1 MAASPVAS
9 QRDSWATRLGFI
21 LAAVGSAVGLGN
33 MWRFP
38 YVASEGGGAVFVALY
53 LVIVAVVGIPLMT
66 AEFVVGRLTQQSPL
80 VAVRRLGGPW
90 WAPLGWLFIACG
102 FGILSYYSVIA
113 GWTMRYAFDA
123 VRNAIPSDTSGYF
136 NEVSSGLDAVGLH
149 LLFMAVTIW
158 IVVQGVRKGLERS
171 VLVMMPVLF
180 LLLIGLALW
189 AKTLDGGD
197 PGYGYYLRPDLEAL
211 FRPFRVRFLSFD
223 LYLFRPGILA
233 AAAGQAFYSLSLGM
247 GALMTYASYLRSKEN
262 LSGEATVVALSDFGV
277 AFVAGLVVFPVIFAF
292 DLFDTVSESSIGTLF
307 IALPKGFEILGRTG
321 DFVDTAFFVLLFL
334 AALSSA
340 ISLLE
345 VVVTAMIDRWGWRRG
360 RATLVAGGAIT
371 LLGVPS
377 ALDLDVLGAMD
388 QLTGNFLLLVG
399 GLGIAFFVGWRIFPQ
414 ADAELAQGL
423 ESPGLRRT
431 WRVLVRFVAPVVLV
445 AVLVSAW
452 PATWTAVRTLLGLG

>member
-1 MAASPVAS
+1 MAASPVTP
-9 QRDSWATRLGFI
+9 QRDSWATRAGFI

-38 YVASEGGGAVFVALY
+38 YVASEGGGAAFVVLY
-53 LVIVAVVGIPLMT
+53 LAIVAIVGIPLMT
-66 AEFVVGRLTQQSPL
+66 AEFVIGRLTQQSPL
-80 VAVRRLGGPW
+80 VAVSRLGGRW
-90 WAPLGWLFIACG
+90 WSPMAWLFVICG

-123 VRNAIPSDTSGYF
+123 VRNAIPSDTSAYF
-136 NEVSSGLDAVGLH
+136 NEVSSGLDAVLIH
-149 LLFMAVTIW
+149 VLFMAVTIW

-180 LLLIGLALW
+180 LLLIGLAIW
-189 AKTLDGGD
+189 ARTLDGGD
-197 PGYGYYLRPDLEAL
+197 AGYGYYLRPDMAAL
-211 FRPFRVRFLSFD
+211 LQ
-223 LYLFRPGILA
+223 PGILA

-262 LSGEATVVALSDFGV
+262 LAGEATVVALSDFGV

-292 DLFDTVSESSIGTLF
+292 DLFDTVSESTLGTLF
-307 IALPKGFEILGRTG
+307 IALPKGFEVLGRTG

-360 RATLVAGGAIT
+360 PAALVAGGAIT

-377 ALDLDVLGAMD
+377 ALDLDFLGAMD

-399 GLGIAFFVGWRIFPQ
+399 GLGIAFFVGWRVYPQ
-414 ADAELAQGL
+414 AEAELAQGL
-423 ESPGLRRT
+423 RSPGLRRA
-431 WRVLVRFVAPVVLV
+431 WGVLVRFVAPVVLV
-445 AVLVSAW
+445 AVLISAW
-452 PATWTAVRTLLGLG
+452 PATWAALRTLFGR

>member
-1 MAASPVAS
+1 MAASPVTS

-38 YVASEGGGAVFVALY
+38 YVASEGGGAAFVMLY
-53 LVIVAVVGIPLMT
+53 LAIVAVVGIPLMT

-80 VAVRRLGGPW
+80 VSVRRLGGKA
-90 WAPLGWLFIACG
+90 WAPLGWLFIVCG

-113 GWTMRYAFDA
+113 GWTMRYAIDA
-123 VRNAIPSDTSGYF
+123 VRNAIPSDSSAYF
-136 NEVSSGLDAVGLH
+136 TAVSSGLDAILFHV
-149 LLFMAVTIW
+149 LFMALTIW

-171 VLVMMPVLF
+171 VLVMMPILF
-180 LLLIGLALW
+180 LLLIGLAVW
-189 AKTLDGGD
+189 AGTLEGGD
-197 PGYGYYLRPDLEAL
+197 PGYGYYLRPDLAAL
-211 FRPFRVRFLSFD
+211 LH
-223 LYLFRPGILA
+223 PGILA

-262 LSGEATVVALSDFGV
+262 LGGEATMVALADFGV
-277 AFVAGLVVFPVIFAF
+277 AFVAGLLVFPVIFAF
-292 DLFDTVSESSIGTLF
+292 DLFDVVSESSVGTLF

-345 VVVTAMIDRWGWRRG
+345 VVVTAMIDRWGWRRS
-360 RATLVAGGAIT
+360 RAALVAGGAIT

-377 ALDLDVLGAMD
+377 ATNLDFLGAMD
-388 QLTGNFLLLVG
+388 QITGNFLLLVG

-414 ADAELAQGL
+414 AEAELAQGL
-423 ESPGLRRT
+423 RSPGLRKT
-431 WRVLVRFVAPVVLV
+431 WGVLVRYVAPVILV

-452 PATWTAVRTLLGLG
+452 PATWAAVRTLLGLG

>member
-1 MAASPVAS
+1 MAASPVTP

-38 YVASEGGGAVFVALY
+38 YVASEGGGAAFVALY
-53 LVIVAVVGIPLMT
+53 LAIVAVVGIPLMT

-80 VAVRRLGGPW
+80 VAVRRLGGRW
-90 WAPLGWLFIACG
+90 WTPLGWLFILGG

-136 NEVSSGLDAVGLH
+136 NEVSSGLDAVFLH

-197 PGYGYYLRPDLEAL
+197 PGYGYYLRPDLQAL
-211 FRPFRVRFLSFD
+211 L
-223 LYLFRPGILA
+223 RPGILA

-262 LSGEATVVALSDFGV
+262 LAGEATVVALSDFGV

-345 VVVTAMIDRWGWRRG
+345 VVVTAVIDRWGWPRG
-360 RATLVAGGAIT
+360 RAALVAGGAIT
-371 LLGVPS
+371 LLGIPS
-377 ALDLDVLGAMD
+377 ALDLAVLGAID
-388 QLTGNFLLLVG
+388 QISGNFLLLVG
-399 GLGIAFFVGWRIFPQ
+399 GLGISFFVGWRIFPQ
-414 ADAELAQGL
+414 VDAELAQGL
-423 ESPGLRRT
+423 ESRALRRT
-431 WRVLVRFVAPVVLV
+431 WGVLVRFVAPVVLV

-452 PATWTAVRTLLGLG
+452 PATWAAVRTLLGLG

>member
-38 YVASEGGGAVFVALY
+38 YVASEGGGAAFVMLY
-53 LVIVAVVGIPLMT
+53 LAIVAVVGIPLMT

-80 VAVRRLGGPW
+80 VSVRRLGGKA
-90 WAPLGWLFIACG
+90 WAPLGWLFIVCG

-113 GWTMRYAFDA
+113 GWTMRYAIDA
-123 VRNAIPSDTSGYF
+123 VRNAIPSDSSAYF
-136 NEVSSGLDAVGLH
+136 TAVSSGLDATLFHV
-149 LLFMAVTIW
+149 LFMALTIW
-158 IVVQGVRKGLERS
+158 IVVQGVQKGLERS
-171 VLVMMPVLF
+171 VLVMMPILF
-180 LLLIGLALW
+180 LLLAGLAVW
-189 AKTLDGGD
+189 AGTLEGGD
-197 PGYGYYLRPDLEAL
+197 PGYGYYLRPDLGAL
-211 FRPFRVRFLSFD
+211 L
-223 LYLFRPGILA
+223 RPGILA

-262 LSGEATVVALSDFGV
+262 LGGEATMVALADFGV
-277 AFVAGLVVFPVIFAF
+277 AFVAGLLVFPVIFAF

-307 IALPKGFEILGRTG
+307 IALPKGFEVLGRTG

-345 VVVTAMIDRWGWRRG
+345 VVVTAMIDRWGWRRS
-360 RATLVAGGAIT
+360 RAALVAGGAIT

-377 ALDLDVLGAMD
+377 AFDLDFLGAMD
-388 QLTGNFLLLVG
+388 QITGNFLLLVG

-414 ADAELAQGL
+414 ADAELALGL

-431 WRVLVRFVAPVVLV
+431 WGVLVRFVAPVILV

-452 PATWTAVRTLLGLG
+452 PATWTAVRTLLGLE

>member
-1 MAASPVAS
+1 MAASPVTP

-38 YVASEGGGAVFVALY
+38 YVASEGGGAAFVALY
-53 LVIVAVVGIPLMT
+53 LAIVAVVGIPLMT

-80 VAVRRLGGPW
+80 VAVRRLGGRR
-90 WAPLGWLFIACG
+90 WAPLGWLFILGG

-136 NEVSSGLDAVGLH
+136 NEVSSGLDAVFLH

-180 LLLIGLALW
+180 LLLIGLAVW

-197 PGYGYYLRPDLEAL
+197 PGYGYYLRPDLGAL
-211 FRPFRVRFLSFD
+211 L
-223 LYLFRPGILA
+223 RPGILA

-262 LSGEATVVALSDFGV
+262 LAREATVVALSDFGV

-345 VVVTAMIDRWGWRRG
+345 VVVTAVIDRWGWPRG
-360 RATLVAGGAIT
+360 RAALVAGGAIT
-371 LLGVPS
+371 LLGIPS
-377 ALDLDVLGAMD
+377 ALDLAVLGAID
-388 QLTGNFLLLVG
+388 QISGNFLLLVG

-423 ESPGLRRT
+423 RSPRLR
-431 WRVLVRFVAPVVLV
+431 WVWGALVRFVAPVVLV

-452 PATWTAVRTLLGLG
+452 PATWAAVRTLLGLG